1 MLVNPPPFAF
11 GWMLIYLGIG
21 WIAFAIFRHFRPARP
36 VLSLTPAGVSF
47 HRFRD
52 LLVPWQDI
60 QRVGPVELG
69 GIPATNPNV
78 IVVAVSNQFY
88 EQHIAAKRSFFEPPG
103 TEYMFRPIGEMMQ
116 VALTSADVRVNP
128 EDYRQPAEAQ
138 WKAFRDRPRSAI
150 QLADSSDRRV
160 VFGRW
165 SIDGSLRQAIWF
177 AAPLVGVIAVVVAF
191 LAGVTL

>member
-21 WIAFAIFRHFRPARP
+21 CIAFAIFRHFRPARP